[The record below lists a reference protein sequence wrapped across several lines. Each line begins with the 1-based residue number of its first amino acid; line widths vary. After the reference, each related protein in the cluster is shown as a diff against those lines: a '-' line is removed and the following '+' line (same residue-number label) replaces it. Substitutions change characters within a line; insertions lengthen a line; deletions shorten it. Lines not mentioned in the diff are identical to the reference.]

1 MKAKIAFIFPGQGSQ
16 YVGMGKQLYDASPA
30 ARRIFDQ
37 ADTALGFSLSN
48 LCFDGPQE
56 ELDDT
61 YNAQPAILTYCIAS
75 LEAMKE
81 LRAELKDV
89 KEPER
94 TKRVRLQVVQALI
107 NHNDFVTVR

>member
-1 MKAKIAFIFPGQGSQ
+1 MHFTSFQCVVMASDDAGTGLFNSLKEGHSLDILNSMKAKIAFIFPGQGSQ

-37 ADTALGFSLSN
+37 ADTALGFSLST
-48 LCFDGPQE
+48 LCFEGPQA

-75 LEAMKE
+75 
-81 LRAELKDV
+81 
-89 KEPER
+89 
-94 TKRVRLQVVQALI
+94 
-107 NHNDFVTVR
+107 